1 MAAAGVAAVTGYR
14 PQSDKIIRMHMQT
27 AAIEN
32 GLVLVAREAPWL
44 GDYLHEFAV
53 FPHGRHDDQVDATAQ
68 FLDWFKRAA
77 REDGIYAYYRM
88 LYEEKCRREG
98 AAPP

>member
-1 MAAAGVAAVTGYR
+1 M
-14 PQSDKIIRMHMQT
+14 RMHRQT

-77 REDGIYAYYRM
+77 REDGVYTYYRM
-88 LYEEKCRREG
+88 LYEEKYRCEG
-98 AAPP
+98 AAAP